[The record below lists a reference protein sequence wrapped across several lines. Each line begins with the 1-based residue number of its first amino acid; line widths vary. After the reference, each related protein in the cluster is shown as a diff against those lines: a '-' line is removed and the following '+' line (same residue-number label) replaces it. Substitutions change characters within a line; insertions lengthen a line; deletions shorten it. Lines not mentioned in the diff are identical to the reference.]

1 MKEVQSSMEKSVHL
15 FWSGEGSPESALS
28 GAKHLDPLLQTALR
42 QQPDPP
48 EKGFLGTWSAFGSQ
62 TPGGISEDHLVTTLA
77 RISAQDAEG
86 RLQQQSLECLK
97 GG

>member
-1 MKEVQSSMEKSVHL
+1 MEKSVHL
-15 FWSGEGSPESALS
+15 FWSGEGSLESALP

-42 QQPDPP
+42 HPPDPP
-48 EKGFLGTWSAFGSQ
+48 EKGFLGTWAAFGS
-62 TPGGISEDHLVTTLA
+62 PIRGISVDHLVTTLA
-77 RISAQDAEG
+77 RTSARDAEG